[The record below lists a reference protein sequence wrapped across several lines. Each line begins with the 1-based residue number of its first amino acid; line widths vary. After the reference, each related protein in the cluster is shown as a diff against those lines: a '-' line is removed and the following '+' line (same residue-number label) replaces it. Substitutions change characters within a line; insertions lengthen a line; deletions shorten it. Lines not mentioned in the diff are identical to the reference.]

1 MSTNKKASF
10 DTTDGIAVIKF
21 DNPPVNSLGLE
32 LRQALVDGIERANA
46 DASIQAIVL
55 IGSGAGFSGGADIR
69 EFGTPK
75 ASTQPHLMT
84 VISTVEASAKPVIAA
99 IHGVCMGGGLELA
112 LGCHY
117 RVAAADAKVAL
128 PEVKLGLLPGAGGTQ
143 RLPRLIGAEAAL
155 NMIVSGAT
163 VPAEKLRGTPLFD
176 AFAEG
181 DLLESATAFAR
192 RVIAEKLGSRRVR
205 DLQADMPNHEAF
217 FQFARNSAK
226 AVAGRYPAPVAC
238 VEAVAAAFDRPFDAG
253 IKRERELF
261 ATLMLSPES
270 AALRHVF
277 QAERAAS
284 HILDVPNGTP
294 TRPIRRVGIIGAGTM
309 GGGIS
314 MSFIN
319 AGIPVVLLEMSQEA
333 LDKGMATVR
342 RNYGGA
348 LKKGTLTEAALE
360 QRIALITPTLDY
372 AQLKDVDLA
381 IEAVFES
388 MDVKR
393 QVFEKLDQV
402 VRQGA
407 ILASNT
413 SALNLDEI
421 ASFTKRPQDVIG
433 LHFFSPANVMRL
445 LEIVRGAKTAKDVLA
460 TAMQLAKKIGKVA
473 VISGV
478 CEGFIGNRM
487 VAQYGAAAHDL
498 IMAGALPDQVDK
510 ALEDFGMAMGPF
522 RMSDLAGLDIGLAAR
537 RRRAAEFPDKDWS
550 NVADDLCQAG
560 RLGQKTGAGFYRYE
574 PGSRTAIPD
583 PKVTAI
589 IEKYRKQKGIT
600 ARKISNAEI
609 VERCVYALI
618 NEGARIVEDGIAQRS
633 SDVDVVYLNGYGF
646 PAWRGGPMFY
656 ADQVGLS
663 EVARSLRGMAAQ
675 PQADASSWTPAPL
688 LARLAQEG
696 KTFSDYKGSKQ

>member
-1 MSTNKKASF
+1 MMSTNCAGLEIK
-10 DTTDGIAVIKF
+10 DGIAVLKF

-32 LRQALVDGIERANA
+32 LRRAIVEGVERANT
-46 DASIQAIVL
+46 DPKVDAIVL
-55 IGSGAGFSGGADIR
+55 IGAGAGFSGGADIR

-99 IHGVCMGGGLELA
+99 IGGVCMGGGLELA

-117 RVAAADAKVAL
+117 RVAAPGAKIAL

-143 RLPRLIGAEAAL
+143 RLPRVIGAEAAL

-163 VPAEKLRGTPLFD
+163 IPSEKLRGTPLFD

-181 DLLESATAFAR
+181 DLLESALGFAR
-192 RVIAEKLGSRRVR
+192 KIVSEKLGVRRVR
-205 DLQADMPNHEAF
+205 DLKVNMPNHEAF
-217 FQFARNSAK
+217 FQFARNTAK
-226 AVAGRYPAPVAC
+226 AVAGHYPAPVAC

-261 ATLMLSPES
+261 AALMLSPES

-284 HILDVPNGTP
+284 HILDVSNDTP
-294 TRPIRRVGIIGAGTM
+294 TRPIRKVGIIGAGTM

-314 MSFIN
+314 MSLIN
-319 AGIPVVLLEMSQEA
+319 AGIPVVLLEMKQEA
-333 LDKGMATVR
+333 LDKGLATMR

-360 QRIALITPTLDY
+360 QRMALVTTTLDY
-372 AQLKDVDLA
+372 AQLQDVDLV

-388 MDVKR
+388 MEVKKE
-393 QVFEKLDQV
+393 VFEKLDQV

-413 SALNLDEI
+413 SALDLNQI
-421 ASFTKRPQDVIG
+421 AGFTKRPQDVIG

-478 CEGFIGNRM
+478 CDGFIGNRM
-487 VAQYGAAAHDL
+487 VARYGAAAHDL
-498 IMAGALPDQVDK
+498 IMAGALPAQVDK
-510 ALEDFGMAMGPF
+510 ALEEFGMAMGPF
-522 RMSDLAGLDIGLAAR
+522 RMSDLAGLDIGWAAR
-537 RRRAAEFPDKDWS
+537 KRRRAESPDRDLS
-550 NVADDLCQAG
+550 NVADELCEAG
-560 RLGQKTGAGFYRYE
+560 RFGQKTGAGFYRYE
-574 PGSRTAIPD
+574 AGSRNAIPD
-583 PKVTAI
+583 PTVTAI
-589 IEKYRKQKGIT
+589 IEKYRQQKGIV
-600 ARKISNAEI
+600 ARKVSNQEI
-609 VERCVYALI
+609 VERCIYALI

-633 SDVDVVYLNGYGF
+633 SDIDIVYLNGYGF
-646 PAWRGGPMFY
+646 PPWRGGPMFY
-656 ADQVGLS
+656 ADQAGLS
-663 EVARSLRGMAAQ
+663 EVARALKAIAQ
-675 PQADASSWTPAPL
+675 QPRADKAFWTPAPL

-696 KTFSDYKGSKQ
+696 KTFSAHKGSDK

>member
-1 MSTNKKASF
+1 MSASKA
-10 DTTDGIAVIKF
+10 GLEIKGGVAVLKF

-32 LRQALVDGIERANA
+32 LRQGIVNGIERANA
-46 DASIQAIVL
+46 DPTVEVIIL

-69 EFGTPK
+69 EFGTPM
-75 ASTQPHLMT
+75 ALAQPHLLT
-84 VISTVEASAKPVIAA
+84 VISSVEDSVKPVIAA
-99 IHGVCMGGGLELA
+99 ISGICMGGGLELA

-117 RVAAADAKVAL
+117 RVAATGAKIAL

-163 VPAEKLRGTPLFD
+163 IASEKLRGTPLFD

-181 DLLESATAFAR
+181 DLLEAATSFAR
-192 RVIAEKLGSRRVR
+192 RVVSEKLGPKRVR
-205 DLQADMPNHEAF
+205 DVKVNMPNHEAF

-238 VEAVAAAFDRPFDAG
+238 VEAVAAAFDRPFEAG

-261 ATLMLSPES
+261 AMLMSSPES
-270 AALRHVF
+270 AALRHLF

-284 HILDVPNGTP
+284 HILDVPNDTP
-294 TRPIRRVGIIGAGTM
+294 TRPIRKVGIIGAGTM

-314 MSFIN
+314 MSLIN
-319 AGIPVVLLEMSQEA
+319 AGIPVVLLEMKQEA
-333 LDKGMATVR
+333 LDKGLATMR

-348 LKKGTLTEAALE
+348 LKKGTLTEAALA
-360 QRIALITPTLDY
+360 QRMALVTATLDY
-372 AQLKDVDLA
+372 GLLKDCDLV

-388 MDVKR
+388 MQVKQ

-402 VRQGA
+402 VQQGA
-407 ILASNT
+407 ILATNT

-421 ASFTKRPQDVIG
+421 AKFTKRPQDVIG

-487 VAQYGAAAHDL
+487 VARYAAAAHDL
-498 IMAGALPDQVDK
+498 IMAGALPNQVDK
-510 ALEDFGMAMGPF
+510 AMEDFGMAMGPF
-522 RMSDLAGLDIGLAAR
+522 RMSDLAGLDIGWAAR
-537 RRRAAEFPDKDWS
+537 KRHAAEFPDRDFS
-550 NVADDLCQAG
+550 NVADDLCEAG
-560 RLGQKTGAGFYRYE
+560 RFGQKTGSGFYRYE
-574 PGSRTAIPD
+574 AGSRNAIPD
-583 PKVTAI
+583 PTVTAI
-589 IEKYRKQKGIT
+589 IEKYRAKKGIT
-600 ARKISNAEI
+600 VRKISNEEI
-609 VERCVYALI
+609 VERCVYALV
-618 NEGARIVEDGIAQRS
+618 NEGARIIEDGIAQRS
-633 SDVDVVYLNGYGF
+633 SDIDIVYLNGYGF

-663 EVARSLRGMAAQ
+663 EVARALRRIAAQ
-675 PQADASSWTPAPL
+675 PQADKTFWTPAPL
-688 LARLAQEG
+688 LERLAHDG
-696 KTFSDYKGSKQ
+696 KTFSAYKGSEK